1 MKEYDLKSA
10 EMLESFKDWS
20 KQHFGS
26 CRHAFNS
33 LDTDDGASVTLG
45 ELKRATGEFQ
55 REFMRA
61 QQEVQNFK
69 EETIAEAKKGLN
81 IPPRPGIS
89 MDIPSAPQP
98 RIATPA
104 GERMAATK
112 PTGPAFKTPG
122 KNEKAPQP
130 EASPVSSDE
139 DVPPPKGA

>member
-1 MKEYDLKSA
+1 MALIFGMGGGEIALILVIALIVLGPKKLP
-10 EMLESFKDWS
+10 EMALTLGK
-20 KQHFGS
+20 
-26 CRHAFNS
+26 
-33 LDTDDGASVTLG
+33 TLG

-98 RIATPA
+98 RIATPD
-104 GERMAATK
+104 GERMAAAK

-130 EASPVSSDE
+130 AASPVSSDE
-139 DVPPPKGA
+139 DMTPPKGA